1 MPTDENFEIAW
12 DAISDDEL
20 FKGIMR
26 DWVRNRNERIAA
38 QRHADRVRGEG
49 ITHQFKYGRSMPTTP
64 PTEMTTHESSE
75 DPTAAT
81 DTDDST
87 PPDPPTDELDWI
99 DRILLDDE
107 PTPKIEETKT
117 EPPADEQKL
126 RAEIPVPDEV
136 KQATASEIV
145 SKPPSKEKSP
155 ESVEQAMAREAESK
169 PPRSNE
175 EEMAAFAGDRA
186 ISDEEYEEHSDSYN
200 KRGGDV
206 EEADG
211 VAYKPLDRRL
221 KTGGGKGEATTPMT
235 DDPHHAFQQHG
246 FDAEIPVLDVRGNP
260 FKAKK
265 LNDWHIKW
273 DPQNNSVI
281 YFSRSDPS
289 HTYNEA
295 DKEVASSRLGRNP
308 KTPIHALKAS
318 AWYPGKEAT
327 VINQKTGEKVSKEFI
342 LKDPFANPFHNP
354 NFLETANPEPR
365 NQEYITP
372 VIKSEPL
379 QEQKPDIGFDVV
391 EGDDLSLLPASLF
404 AKNAPGGDDM
414 SLLPSGWKTD

>member
-155 ESVEQAMAREAESK
+155 ESVEQAMAREA
-169 PPRSNE
+169 
-175 EEMAAFAGDRA
+175 
-186 ISDEEYEEHSDSYN
+186 
-200 KRGGDV
+200 
-206 EEADG
+206 
-211 VAYKPLDRRL
+211 
-221 KTGGGKGEATTPMT
+221 
-235 DDPHHAFQQHG
+235 
-246 FDAEIPVLDVRGNP
+246 
-260 FKAKK
+260 
-265 LNDWHIKW
+265 
-273 DPQNNSVI
+273 
-281 YFSRSDPS
+281 
-289 HTYNEA
+289 
-295 DKEVASSRLGRNP
+295 
-308 KTPIHALKAS
+308 
-318 AWYPGKEAT
+318 
-327 VINQKTGEKVSKEFI
+327 
-342 LKDPFANPFHNP
+342 
-354 NFLETANPEPR
+354 
-365 NQEYITP
+365 
-372 VIKSEPL
+372 
-379 QEQKPDIGFDVV
+379 
-391 EGDDLSLLPASLF
+391 
-404 AKNAPGGDDM
+404 
-414 SLLPSGWKTD
+414 

>member
-87 PPDPPTDELDWI
+87 PPDPPA
-99 DRILLDDE
+99 DE

-117 EPPADEQKL
+117 EPPANEEKL

-145 SKPPSKEKSP
+145 SKPPSKESKSP

-186 ISDEEYEEHSDSYN
+186 ISDEE
-200 KRGGDV
+200 
-206 EEADG
+206 
-211 VAYKPLDRRL
+211 
-221 KTGGGKGEATTPMT
+221 
-235 DDPHHAFQQHG
+235 
-246 FDAEIPVLDVRGNP
+246 
-260 FKAKK
+260 
-265 LNDWHIKW
+265 
-273 DPQNNSVI
+273 
-281 YFSRSDPS
+281 
-289 HTYNEA
+289 
-295 DKEVASSRLGRNP
+295 
-308 KTPIHALKAS
+308 KAS
-318 AWYPGKEAT
+318 AWYPGKEAS
-327 VINQKTGEKVSKEFI
+327 VINQKTGEKVTKEFI

-354 NFLETANPEPR
+354 NFLETTNPEPR